1 MRAPISP
8 ATYIDHDRDFRHL
21 IDRLSREPLLA
32 VDTESNSMY
41 VYRERVCLLQLST
54 RAADYIV
61 DPLRVADLGLLA
73 SIFENP
79 AIEKVFHAAEYDLL
93 CLRRDYGLTVT
104 TLFDTM
110 VAARICGH
118 RAVGLD
124 RLLNSYLGIEPG
136 KSHQRDNWGER
147 PLSPEALHYAQM
159 DTHHLPAL
167 RDKLQAELTERG
179 LLAEALESFAEY
191 AAVPLVD
198 HTFDPEGYWRIAI
211 PRSMKRRDVAILR
224 ELYLLRDELARERD
238 VPPYRIMGDNTLVS
252 LAEHP
257 PAAIS
262 DLKRVKGLG
271 ATAIARYG
279 KAILDAIA
287 RGQKATPPRPPPR
300 PNRYPARVIDR
311 FTRLRDWRKER
322 ADQRGVES
330 DVIIS
335 KEALWAIAERNPQSL
350 SDLEGIRGL
359 GPWRLATYGAEIIAL
374 LRETADGR

>member
-1 MRAPISP
+1 MRPPISP
-8 ATYIDHDRDFRHL
+8 ATYIDHDRDFRQL
-21 IDRLSREPLLA
+21 IDRLTHEPLVA

-41 VYRERVCLLQLST
+41 VYRERVCLVQLST
-54 RAADYIV
+54 RTADYII
-61 DPLRVADLGLLA
+61 DPLRVADLSLLA
-73 SIFENP
+73 VLFENP

-124 RLLNSYLGIEPG
+124 RLLNIYLGIEAG

-147 PLSPEALHYAQM
+147 PLPDEALRYAQR
-159 DTHHLPAL
+159 DTYYLPAL
-167 RDKLQAELTERG
+167 RDKLYAELNERG
-179 LLAEALESFAEY
+179 MWVEALESFAEY
-191 AAVPLVD
+191 ADVPLVD
-198 HTFDPEGYWRIAI
+198 HAFDPEGYWRIAI

-238 VPPYRIMGDNTLVS
+238 VPPYRIMGDNVLVALS
-252 LAEHP
+252 EHP
-257 PAAIS
+257 PAALT

-271 ATAIARYG
+271 PTGISRYG
-279 KAILDAIA
+279 AAILKAVA
-287 RGQKATPPRPPPR
+287 RGQKTTPPRPPPR
-300 PNRYPARVIDR
+300 PSRYSASAADR
-311 FTRLRDWRKER
+311 FTRLRDWRRER

-330 DVIIS
+330 DVIIT

-350 SDLEGIRGL
+350 SELEGIKGL
-359 GPWRLATYGAEIIAL
+359 GAWRLATYGADILAR
-374 LRETADGR
+374 LRETDAE

>member
-1 MRAPISP
+1 MRPPIPP
-8 ATYIDHDRDFRHL
+8 AAYIEHDRDFRRL
-21 IDRLSREPLLA
+21 IDHLMHEPLVA

-54 RAADYIV
+54 RTADYIV

-73 SIFENP
+73 ELFGNP
-79 AIEKVFHAAEYDLL
+79 LIEKVFHAAEYDLL

-118 RAVGLD
+118 RAIGLD
-124 RLLNSYLGIEPG
+124 RLLNSYLGIESG

-147 PLSPEALHYAQM
+147 PLPDEALHYAQM

-167 RDKLQAELTERG
+167 RDKLHAELHERG
-179 LLAEALESFAEY
+179 MWAEALESFAEY
-191 AAVPLVD
+191 ADVPLVE
-198 HTFDPEGYWRIAI
+198 HEFDPEGYWRIAI
-211 PRSMKRRDVAILR
+211 PRSMKRRDAAILR

-238 VPPYRIMGDNTLVS
+238 VPPYRIMGDNVLVTLS
-252 LAEHP
+252 EYP
-257 PAAIS
+257 PAAVS

-271 ATAIARYG
+271 PSGISRYGTAIL
-279 KAILDAIA
+279 KAVV
-287 RGQKATPPRPPPR
+287 RGQKANPPRPPRR
-300 PNRYPARVIDR
+300 PNRYSPAAAER

-330 DVIIS
+330 DVILG
-335 KEALWAIAERNPQSL
+335 KDTLWAIAERDPQTL
-350 SDLEGIRGL
+350 SDLEGIKGL
-359 GPWRLATYGAEIIAL
+359 GPWRFATYGAEILAL
-374 LRETADGR
+374 LHEAEGK